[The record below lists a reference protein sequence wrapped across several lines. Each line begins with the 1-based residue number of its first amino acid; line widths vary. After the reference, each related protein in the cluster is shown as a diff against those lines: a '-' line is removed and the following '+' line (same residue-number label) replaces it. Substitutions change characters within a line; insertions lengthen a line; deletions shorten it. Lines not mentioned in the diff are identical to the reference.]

1 MMEEKRKL
9 SSEKVKAEA
18 LRLGFSAC
26 GMARAEM
33 VDKSTAGFF
42 RQWLSQGNHAEMH
55 YMENH
60 LEKRLDPRQLLEGAK
75 TVVCVALNYAPGK
88 RFPDGE
94 YQLADYALGQDYHDI
109 MRQKLHQLA
118 ETILSPLYFEPDGES
133 PETQGDNLQ
142 TVPYRAFAD
151 TAPILERYWAE
162 KAGLGWMGRNHQ
174 LIIPPSDGESS
185 GGGSMFFLGELLLNV
200 ESDHYDTPLKNR
212 CGNCT
217 RCIDACPTGALA
229 HPVFNAGRCLSYQTI
244 ENRGKIPSDLVK
256 LMGDTIYGCDRCQ
269 RACPWN
275 RFARPNGEPLLQPK
289 TELLSMTSEQWEHLT
304 PDDYRRLFKGSA
316 VKRAK
321 YEGLMRNIRAVS
333 QEKQLNHSGDAES

>member
-1 MMEEKRKL
+1 MEEKRKL

-33 VDKSTAGFF
+33 VDKSTACFF

-88 RFPDGE
+88 RFPNGE

-109 MRQKLHQLA
+109 MRKKLHQLA

-174 LIIPPSDGESS
+174 LIIPPREGESS

-200 ESDHYDTPLKNR
+200 ESDHYDTPMKNR
-212 CGNCT
+212 CGICT
-217 RCIDACPTGALA
+217 RCIDACPTGAMEAKLDERKEA
-229 HPVFNAGRCLSYQTI
+229 YIDQSLCIGCTLCTRQCKFDAI
-244 ENRGKIPSDLVK
+244 EGELKKPHKVL
-256 LMGDTIYGCDRCQ
+256 GACTGCGLCAAKCPKKAISMRTR
-269 RACPWN
+269 RAP
-275 RFARPNGEPLLQPK
+275 
-289 TELLSMTSEQWEHLT
+289 
-304 PDDYRRLFKGSA
+304 
-316 VKRAK
+316 
-321 YEGLMRNIRAVS
+321 RN
-333 QEKQLNHSGDAES
+333 K